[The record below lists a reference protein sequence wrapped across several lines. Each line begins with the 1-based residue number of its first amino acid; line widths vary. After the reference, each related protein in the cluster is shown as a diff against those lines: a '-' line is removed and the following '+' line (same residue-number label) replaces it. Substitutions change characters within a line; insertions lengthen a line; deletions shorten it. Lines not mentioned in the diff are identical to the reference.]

1 MTNKSPVWFG
11 IEPQNIET
19 PKIDQDRKI
28 RNLKLKGNIYSIYIY
43 IHLYTQEH
51 FSTSRVAMQNIQFGM
66 PDCRPSDKHSQFL
79 TCQTIVFLSKIQYF
93 VRIVKICFFFLWNPH
108 VCCLNSPVFLVK
120 TMFWKTSAE
129 VRWRHLLR
137 HESWGNAEQSDPR
150 NQQNDTCGERN
161 YWCNVD
167 TTVIPLWIYDT
178 TTVCS

>member
-93 VRIVKICFFFLWNPH
+93 VRIVKICFF
-108 VCCLNSPVFLVK
+108 LVK
-120 TMFWKTSAE
+120 SPCLLLKFPSFLGENHVLKNIRRGAVEASTSPWVLRQRRAKRSSE
-129 VRWRHLLR
+129 PTKRHLR
-137 HESWGNAEQSDPR
+137 
-150 NQQNDTCGERN
+150 GEKLLMQRG
-161 YWCNVD
+161 YHCD
-167 TTVIPLWIYDT
+167 TTMDLWYNY
-178 TTVCS
+178 SM